1 MKKRILITAIIFMVC
16 AGMLK
21 YMDIITN
28 YEIGLWDYLHFSRK
42 LNTEE
47 RSFLNSKEINYGIA
61 VNDEP
66 FAFVSTANNQ
76 NSGIL
81 VDYFNQ
87 LSVILESRMQAVSYN
102 HYNLAV
108 KLKAGEIDAAVLNK
122 TPMNKEVF
130 LFTQP
135 LYKEHGK
142 ILVDGESQ
150 FENITDISNISIAV
164 IAGST
169 AHRAANSTYKNNSSL
184 HFVLTDSLDESFF
197 LLGMGEVNAI
207 LGDEAKIAYHLNQ
220 AIKSKRFKFLAG
232 SVYEEDVAV
241 AVNKNQKLL
250 CAILNKGI
258 LSIKKNNQYKHI
270 HSKWFGSFV
279 PEIKDFSAQ
288 ASTANILIFTLVI
301 AFVMLIWNQT
311 VSNRVNLRTRELR
324 ESRAELRSILDS
336 LMDGI
341 IVTNSEGNI
350 QVCNQSACK
359 LMRIKQEE
367 AFTEN
372 IDEIGELAPYLC
384 HANQQEA
391 FAYGGKYYLIVKREL
406 DGVSGKNILIIKD
419 YTQRHFYE
427 RLSRQEAKMAAVGE
441 LSAGLAHEIRNPLG
455 LIKSYVY
462 IIRKKLSDEVD
473 AHAFDVIDT
482 SVDRINHLIE
492 NLLGFSRLS
501 NEKSVNVDIQ
511 KLVLSVIALERK
523 NLEKNQIHISAEFH
537 LEKGSSLML
546 NEDVLKLILVNLINN
561 SIDALAEKSMEEKT
575 IRIHAVNLGGSLQI
589 DFADNGI
596 GIPKDHLETVFNPFF
611 TTKETGTGLGLYI
624 LNSEIQNK
632 GGQITVESA
641 EGKGTVFH
649 ILLPEEVENERV

>member
-28 YEIGLWDYLHFSRK
+28 YEISLWDYLHFSRK

-122 TPMNKEVF
+122 IPMNKEVF

-324 ESRAELRSILDS
+324 ESRAELRSILDLS
-336 LMDGI
+336 L
-341 IVTNSEGNI
+341 
-350 QVCNQSACK
+350 
-359 LMRIKQEE
+359 
-367 AFTEN
+367 
-372 IDEIGELAPYLC
+372 
-384 HANQQEA
+384 
-391 FAYGGKYYLIVKREL
+391 
-406 DGVSGKNILIIKD
+406 
-419 YTQRHFYE
+419 
-427 RLSRQEAKMAAVGE
+427 
-441 LSAGLAHEIRNPLG
+441 
-455 LIKSYVY
+455 
-462 IIRKKLSDEVD
+462 
-473 AHAFDVIDT
+473 
-482 SVDRINHLIE
+482 
-492 NLLGFSRLS
+492 
-501 NEKSVNVDIQ
+501 
-511 KLVLSVIALERK
+511 
-523 NLEKNQIHISAEFH
+523 IHISEPTRR
-537 LEKGSSLML
+537 S
-546 NEDVLKLILVNLINN
+546 
-561 SIDALAEKSMEEKT
+561 
-575 IRIHAVNLGGSLQI
+575 
-589 DFADNGI
+589 
-596 GIPKDHLETVFNPFF
+596 
-611 TTKETGTGLGLYI
+611 
-624 LNSEIQNK
+624 
-632 GGQITVESA
+632 
-641 EGKGTVFH
+641 
-649 ILLPEEVENERV
+649 